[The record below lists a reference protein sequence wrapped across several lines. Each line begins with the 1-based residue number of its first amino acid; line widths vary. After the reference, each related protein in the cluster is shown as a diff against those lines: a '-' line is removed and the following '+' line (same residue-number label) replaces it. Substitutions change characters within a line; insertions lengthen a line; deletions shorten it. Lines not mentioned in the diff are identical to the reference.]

1 MDFLL
6 GSWDVYEGHGNGTG
20 AAQGSLTVR
29 TGAGGCLL
37 EESLT
42 GHAGFEGLAYG
53 TYHPQVQRWFRQ
65 YMDTDGRY
73 LRMTGVKTGGRMVL
87 TGNRIGANGAL
98 VVVRMSLE
106 PVASDRVS
114 QRWDFSLDGGVTFVA
129 EREYTFVKR

>member
-1 MDFLL
+1 
-6 GSWDVYEGHGNGTG
+6 VYEGHGNGGG

-29 TGAGGCLL
+29 TGAGGCVL

-42 GHAGFEGLAYG
+42 GYAGFEGLAYG

-73 LRMTGVKTGGRMVL
+73 LRMTGLESGNRMVL

-106 PVASDRVS
+106 PVTSDRVS